1 MKSVIFFSNT
11 MCFPFRYHPSIPQVH
26 FANLSPPESPMLEN
40 ANTTFPEHSEGEMLR
55 IRPQNTITFSKAG
68 NDLVGSVEITNV
80 DTREVSFK
88 VKTTAPEKF
97 RVRPST
103 GVLQPSAT
111 VTINVMLQH
120 GQQIQTINREK
131 FLVMCIGL
139 PSDSSTN
146 TQDLADL
153 WKNINSRSA
162 TVEQHRLKCALP
174 VNFDESG
181 LESMFSSGGNVAAG
195 PDQYGVMSGSYAG
208 SNMIGMS
215 ADKQMAILQQNI
227 SHLNDTTHRLEGQV
241 KRNYRFQWV
250 MCGLCVMLAIMVIY
264 MLKIEIHNSATQYC
278 STTAGGH
285 H

>member
-1 MKSVIFFSNT
+1 MA
-11 MCFPFRYHPSIPQVH
+11 RVH

-55 IRPQNTITFSKAG
+55 IKPQNTITFSKAG

-80 DTREVSFK
+80 DTKEVSFK

-120 GQQIQTINREK
+120 GQQIHTINREK

-139 PSDSSTN
+139 TSDISNNS
-146 TQDLADL
+146 QDLADL
-153 WKNINSRSA
+153 WKNINAKSA
-162 TVEQHRLKCALP
+162 AVEQHRLKCALP

-181 LESMFSSGGNVAAG
+181 LDSMFGAGGNVAAG
-195 PDQYGVMSGSYAG
+195 HEQYGVMSGSYTG
-208 SNMIGMS
+208 TGGMMGMS
-215 ADKQMAILQQNI
+215 ADKQMAVLQQTI
-227 SHLNDTTHRLEGQV
+227 AHLNDTTHRLEVQT
-241 KRNYRFQWV
+241 KRNHRFQWL
-250 MCGLCVMLAIMVIY
+250 MCVLFVMLAVTIVY
-264 MLKIEIHNSATQYC
+264 MLKLEIQSSATQYC
-278 STTAGGH
+278 STTEGGH